1 MPGSRWNFHSV
12 TIGPAPLST
21 NVSAK
26 LPMST
31 HPPRRI
37 AALGFLCLGVVM
49 FCGGVVLLL
58 DLLAGRSIP
67 VLQPDHAGESFS
79 GITAWVSV
87 VGTVLGGAA
96 MASFATYGLFRG
108 TRP

>member
-1 MPGSRWNFHSV
+1 MRGSPCAWLSNAF
-12 TIGPAPLST
+12 GPAPLT
-21 NVSAK
+21 PVVSGK
-26 LPMST
+26 LPMSI

-67 VLQPDHAGESFS
+67 VLQPDHAGERFC